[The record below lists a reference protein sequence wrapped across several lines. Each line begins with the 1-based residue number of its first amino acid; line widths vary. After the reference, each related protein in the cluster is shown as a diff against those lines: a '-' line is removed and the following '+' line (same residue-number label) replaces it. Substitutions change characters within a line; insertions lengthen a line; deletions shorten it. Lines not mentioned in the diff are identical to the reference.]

1 MKKMRP
7 LKLKIAGLNSF
18 VEEQIIDF
26 EVLTEK
32 GLFGIFGPTGSGK
45 STIIDAITLSMYGK
59 IPRNSKDFI
68 NTQSTS
74 MSLTYQFEIGV
85 DGARK
90 RYIVERNVKRD
101 AKSGGY
107 KTTLARLR
115 EIGESGERVLAE
127 KDREVQQKIVD
138 LIGLTAEDFTRSVVL
153 PQGKFSE
160 FLKLTGKERRDMLER
175 IFGLE
180 KYGSKLLVRIRDVK
194 REKSNLLNEVNAK
207 LSQHEGVT
215 KEALEDLKKKFEI
228 LKEEEKTLKEQK
240 DKLDK
245 EREKLKG
252 IWEKQQE
259 LNQFLHK
266 KEILDQQLKEIEDK
280 KEKLKKAEKAL
291 SVKPYIDSLVETE
304 KKLILNQKDVE
315 KYSKELE
322 EAEKLLEKVEKE
334 YEASL
339 KEKEEKIPL
348 IIEKEERLKR
358 AFKLRDE
365 IKKINSEREKLV
377 KEYKD
382 LKKQIDGIEREIK
395 ALSDSIDIAKRQ
407 LGEKEKRINEIK
419 VDSNKREKIFAA
431 FEIQKEFERADKEK
445 KEKEKRIL
453 ELKELIGKQQ
463 KDIEKI
469 DNLLKRKEKEIQE
482 VDNNIKKLE
491 MQKPPTNEDLLD
503 LQKSLERKRV
513 EILELKEK
521 EKLKNEAENNL
532 KEILKIKE
540 EINNEIKEIEEK
552 LKNKN
557 NSLEEV
563 KKDIEE
569 LVKNN
574 MAGELAEGLKEGVP
588 CPVCGSIHHVRLAQ
602 KVEEDL
608 IKEKQEIKANLE
620 KDIMDYQSKLFK
632 LKGELSGIE
641 VKEDMYKKEYD
652 KLWDILKDINL
663 LKLEEELNKMESD
676 FIQWKEKLEKWNKS
690 KEELETLI
698 KKLKEEK
705 ASLDLEHTK
714 LKEGINKDI
723 SLLKEF
729 ESSLEAISITYS
741 ELEGQLRISREEL
754 GISDFKEKVEEINQK
769 EREIEE
775 LRNEIENFKNTIE
788 ELTNKKE
795 TLSNNLNALSIRKGQ
810 IEEIGKEKSKNL
822 RERQQEFDSLSEGRD
837 IEEYLKE
844 IQYNKEKITK
854 MESALKETLEKARK
868 DKQNIESK
876 KISALESRDLLNNM
890 FREQSEKLE
899 NALLEKGF
907 KDKKEALEYL
917 LDSENIKKIEEEI
930 KNFENEYVSVNKSID
945 RLMEILQGQK
955 INEEEWNQLEESI
968 KGLEQVLNEKRK
980 EIGATEKAIS
990 DMQENLQKVEEFTKQ
1005 KKELERVVDILNE
1018 LDNLFQGNKFVDFIA
1033 ARQLKYITFFAS
1045 KRLKEIS
1052 RGRYALEIDSDNNFV
1067 MRDDFNGG
1075 VRRSVD
1081 TLSGGETFLTSLSL
1095 ALALSSHIQL
1105 KGRAPLEFFFLDE
1118 GFGSLDAELLDIVM
1132 TSLERLKKDKMVVG
1146 IISHVEE
1153 LKNRVPVKLIVTPP
1167 AVSGE
1172 GSKVRIEYT

>member
-1 MKKMRP
+1 MRKMRP

-74 MSLTYQFEIGV
+74 MSLAYQFEIGV
-85 DGARK
+85 DGAKK

-101 AKSGGY
+101 VKSGGY

-115 EIGESGERVLAE
+115 EIGESGEKVLAE

-180 KYGSKLLVRIRDVK
+180 KYGSKLLIKIRDEK
-194 REKSNLLNEVNAK
+194 RKKNNLLSEVNAK

-215 KEALEDLKKKFEI
+215 KDALEDLKKKFEI
-228 LKEEEKTLKEQK
+228 LREEEKTLKEQK
-240 DKLDK
+240 NKLDK
-245 EREKLKG
+245 EMEKLKG

-266 KEILDQQLKEIEDK
+266 REVLDQQLKEIENK
-280 KEKLKKAEKAL
+280 KGKLKKAEKAL
-291 SVKPYIDSLVETE
+291 SVKPYIDSLAETE
-304 KKLILNQKDVE
+304 KKLMLNQKDLE
-315 KYSKELE
+315 KYSQKLQ
-322 EAEKLLEKVEKE
+322 EASALLEKIEEE
-334 YEASL
+334 YKASL
-339 KEKEEKIPL
+339 KEREEKIPL
-348 IIEKEERLKR
+348 IIEKEEKLKR

-365 IKKINSEREKLV
+365 IKNINSEREKLV

-382 LKKQIDGIEREIK
+382 LKKQIDEIEKEK
-395 ALSDSIDIAKRQ
+395 KSLSDSIDMAKKS
-407 LGEKEKRINEIK
+407 LSEKEKTINEIK
-419 VDSNKREKIFAA
+419 VDSDKREKIFAA
-431 FEIQKEFERADKEK
+431 FEIQKEFERIYKEK
-445 KEKEKRIL
+445 KEKEKKIL
-453 ELKELIGKQQ
+453 ELEELIANQQ
-463 KDIEKI
+463 KNIKKI
-469 DNLLKRKEKEIQE
+469 IDLLQQKEKEIQ
-482 VDNNIKKLE
+482 VADNNIKNLE
-491 MQKPPTNEDLLD
+491 IQKPPTNEDLLN
-503 LQKSLERKRV
+503 LQKGLEKKRL

-521 EKLKNEAENNL
+521 EKLKNEVENNL
-532 KEILKIKE
+532 KEILSTKEKI
-540 EINNEIKEIEEK
+540 NTDIKEIEEK

-557 NSLEEV
+557 SLLEKI
-563 KKDIEE
+563 KKDVEE
-569 LVKNN
+569 LIKNN

-602 KVEEDL
+602 KVEGDL
-608 IKEKQEIKANLE
+608 IKEKQEVKETLE
-620 KDIMDYQSKLFK
+620 KDIIDHQNKLFK
-632 LKGELSGIE
+632 LKGELSGVE
-641 VKEDMYKKEYD
+641 FKEEIYKKEYE
-652 KLWDILKDINL
+652 KLLDILKDINF
-663 LKLEEELNKMESD
+663 LKLEEELNKMESL
-676 FIQWKEKLEKWNKS
+676 FIQWKEKFEKWNKS
-690 KEELETLI
+690 KEELETLV

-705 ASLDLEHTK
+705 ASLDLEHTRI
-714 LKEGINKDI
+714 KESINKDVN
-723 SLLKEF
+723 LLKELK
-729 ESSLEAISITYS
+729 SSLEAISTTYS
-741 ELEGQLRISREEL
+741 ELESQLRTSREEL

-769 EREIEE
+769 EREIEK
-775 LRNEIENFKNTIE
+775 LSNEVGNLKNAIE

-795 TLSNNLNALSIRKGQ
+795 ILSNNLNTLLIRKGQ

-822 RERQQEFDSLSEGRD
+822 QEKQQEFDYLSEGRN

-844 IQYNKEKITK
+844 IQHNKEKITK
-854 MESALKETLEKARK
+854 MESYLRETLEKSRK
-868 DKQNIESK
+868 EKQNIESK
-876 KISALESRDLLNNM
+876 KISALESQDLLNNM
-890 FREQSEKLE
+890 FREQSKKLE
-899 NALLEKGF
+899 NILLENGF
-907 KDKKEALEYL
+907 KDAKEVLEYL
-917 LDSENIKKIEEEI
+917 IDSENIKKMEKEI
-930 KNFENEYVSVNKSID
+930 KDFENEYVSVNKNID
-945 RLMEILQGQK
+945 RLTEILNGQK
-955 INEEEWNQLEESI
+955 INEEEWNQLEEDI
-968 KGLEQVLNEKRK
+968 KKFEQVLNEKRK
-980 EIGATEKAIS
+980 EIGAVEKTIA

-1018 LDNLFQGNKFVDFIA
+1018 LDNLFEGNKFVDFIA
-1033 ARQLKYITFFAS
+1033 ARQLKYISLFAS

-1105 KGRAPLEFFFLDE
+1105 KGSAPLEFFFLDE

-1153 LKNRVPVKLIVTPP
+1153 LKDRVPVKLIVTPP
-1167 AVSGE
+1167 VVSGE